1 MSDRQVSVRLGKG
14 FWSRGP
20 GPMAYLRAEDFPQL
34 RWTSP
39 GSEDYS
45 EIFQANLELTL
56 ILSNAHDMLYST
68 KGKGWKL
75 MLEGEYVKYIVSCSS
90 RRAPTVTYTIRTIF
104 GAV

>member
-39 GSEDYS
+39 GSDDYS

-56 ILSNAHDMLYST
+56 VLSNAHDMLYST
-68 KGKGWKL
+68 KGKGLKA
-75 MLEGEYVKYIVSCSS
+75 MLEGEYVKHIVSGS
-90 RRAPTVTYTIRTIF
+90 RKWALIVAHEFRTIF
-104 GAV
+104 EAV